1 MNKKLIGI
9 AVAATL
15 TFTTFSAIAE
25 DMYRGAWYG
34 GAGMVGLDAD
44 NDLKS
49 KNGSGGYVT
58 LGKELSQSWDL
69 QARFGRQEA
78 DQKLGITG
86 ASGEYK
92 NTTLELDALYMFSR
106 DRFRPF
112 LLAGLGVG
120 KNDLDYRAPGQN
132 VDENKTSWLASVGLG
147 AQFLITENFGFQA
160 DVRHQMSRARVA
172 NVTNGTYTGAST
184 ETIGNN
190 ILSLGGFVRFGAPA
204 AVVAAV
210 TPEPAPIPVAE
221 PAPAPVPAPVCE
233 EKLDTVTI
241 DAEKL
246 FAFDKSELKA
256 DGKAALDEAA
266 ERIKAN
272 PQITNVLVT
281 GHTDRLGSFEYN
293 QKLSERR
300 AKEVADYIASRGVNA
315 DIIKATGRGKA
326 VQVVACEGV
335 QPRKALIECLKPNRR
350 VTVEAT
356 IRETVCK

>member
-78 DQKLGITG
+78 DQKLGIPG
-86 ASGEYK
+86 ASGDYK

-120 KNDLDYRAPGQN
+120 KNDLDYRAPAQN
-132 VDENKTSWLASVGLG
+132 VDESKTSWLASVGLG

-172 NVTNGTYTGAST
+172 NVTNGAYTGAST